1 MIMKFFRKK
10 RNMKIILWAVAIL
23 IIPSFI
29 ILGLGGKTGGK
40 RESYAAMVNKEYI
53 TLREY
58 YTELSKTE
66 ANYRKMFGEN
76 ASEFLKKLNI
86 EEGVLENMIR
96 DRILVHEAK
105 QRRIRVLNNEIVEIV
120 KTDPVF
126 LDENGRFDERRYREI
141 ISSIPAEE
149 LRKTEDAIRHQ
160 IMLEKLKE
168 TVLAEVNT
176 SISNEELDT
185 YIKDNQIQDTDRE
198 ALETRLLWRKREEH
212 FEQWYADKRK
222 DAKVEIYLLF
232 QPPAIPTE

>member
-1 MIMKFFRKK
+1 MKKK
-10 RNMKIILWAVAIL
+10 
-23 IIPSFI
+23 
-29 ILGLGGKTGGK
+29 
-40 RESYAAMVNKEYI
+40 EAAMVNKV
-53 TLREY
+53 Y
-58 YTELSKTE
+58 YFESIIRNLAKLGKL
-66 ANYRKMFGEN
+66 RKMFERMPLN
-76 ASEFLKKLNI
+76 FKNSTVKK
-86 EEGVLENMIR
+86 VLENMIR

-105 QRRIRVLNNEIVEIV
+105 QRIRVLNNEIVEIV

-232 QPPAIPTE
+232 QAPAVPTE